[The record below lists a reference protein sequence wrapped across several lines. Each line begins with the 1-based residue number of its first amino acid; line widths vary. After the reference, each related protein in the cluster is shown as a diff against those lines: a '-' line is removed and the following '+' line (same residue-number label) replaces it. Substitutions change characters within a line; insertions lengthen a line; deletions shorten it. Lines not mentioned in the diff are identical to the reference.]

1 MSANR
6 DSKSN
11 AEAATDEEKEGTNRS
26 GQLRASVSQSRVDVA
41 RFIGTHIL
49 KNNGLGHLDESA
61 GDSDSVK
68 RIESVRT
75 PCKQASLCGWLDY

>member
-1 MSANR
+1 MSATGESR
-6 DSKSN
+6 DK
-11 AEAATDEEKEGTNRS
+11 AETTTDEENGSNRS

-75 PCKQASLCGWLDY
+75 PCKQAHRRWWLHY

>member
-1 MSANR
+1 
-6 DSKSN
+6 
-11 AEAATDEEKEGTNRS
+11 
-26 GQLRASVSQSRVDVA
+26 
-41 RFIGTHIL
+41 
-49 KNNGLGHLDESA
+49 LDESA